1 MRVILFVIDG
11 LRPDGLQQAATPCM
25 DRLIRQG
32 ASTYTARTVMP
43 SATLPCHTSM
53 FRGVPPQ
60 RHGIITNTYVPQ
72 VRPVPS
78 LVDVL
83 HQAGKRTAFF
93 YNWEPL
99 RDLADPGSL
108 DRSYYMNN
116 CHEPDGDGELA
127 RLAAATLRQWTPDF
141 AFVYLGGT
149 DVAGHDHG
157 WMSAQYLAAVGRA
170 DAAIG
175 AVLAAVDPAE
185 TTVIVTSDHGGHERT
200 HGTEM
205 DEDMT
210 IPWVI
215 AGPPVPTG
223 RPLQEPVNIIDNPT
237 TIAALLAVAPARD
250 WAGRV
255 VREAISGDSRQ
266 RT

>member
-1 MRVILFVIDG
+1 
-11 LRPDGLQQAATPCM
+11 
-25 DRLIRQG
+25 
-32 ASTYTARTVMP
+32 
-43 SATLPCHTSM
+43 M
-53 FRGVPPQ
+53 FRGVTPQ
-60 RHGIITNTYVPQ
+60 RHGILTNTWVPQ

-93 YNWEPL
+93 YNWEQL

-116 CHEPDGDGELA
+116 CHEPNGDEELA
-127 RLAAATLRQWTPDF
+127 SLAAATLREWTPDF

-149 DVAGHDHG
+149 DVVGHDHG
-157 WMSAQYLAAVGRA
+157 WMSAEYLAAIGRA
-170 DAAIG
+170 DTAIG
-175 AVLAAVDPAE
+175 TVLEAVNQEE

-215 AGPPVPTG
+215 AGPPVSPGRTLAGASEHHRQPHYYCRFARSGTG
-223 RPLQEPVNIIDNPT
+223 ARLGRKSGAGSPRITNSFSPII
-237 TIAALLAVAPARD
+237 
-250 WAGRV
+250 
-255 VREAISGDSRQ
+255 
-266 RT
+266 

>member
-1 MRVILFVIDG
+1 MGQQVLLFVIDG
-11 LRPDGLQQAATPCM
+11 LRPDGLQQADTPCI
-25 DRLIRQG
+25 DGLIARG
-32 ASTYTARTVMP
+32 ASTLAARTVMP

-53 FRGVPPQ
+53 FRGVTPQ
-60 RHGIITNTYVPQ
+60 RHGIITNTWVPQ

-93 YNWEPL
+93 YNWEQL

-108 DRSYYMNN
+108 DRSYYINN
-116 CHEPDGDGELA
+116 CYESDGDMELA
-127 RLAAATLRQWTPDF
+127 QLTASTLRQWTPDF
-141 AFVYLGGT
+141 AFVYLGFT

-157 WMSAQYLAAVGRA
+157 WMSSQYLS
-170 DAAIG
+170 AIG
-175 AVLAAVDPAE
+175 QADRAIGVVLATVDWAS
-185 TTVIVTSDHGGHERT
+185 TAVIVTSDHGGHERT

-215 AGPPVPTG
+215 SGAGIAAG
-223 RPLQEPVNIIDNPT
+223 RSLQEPVNIVDNPT
-237 TIAALLAVAPARD
+237 TIAALMDVEPARD
-250 WAGRV
+250 WAGQV
-255 VREAISGDSRQ
+255 VRQALDEGAQ
-266 RT
+266 A

>member
-1 MRVILFVIDG
+1 MSPQRVILFVLDG
-11 LRPDGLQQAATPCM
+11 LRPDGLQQASTPHV
-25 DRLIRQG
+25 DRLISQG
-32 ASTYTARTVMP
+32 ACTYTARTVMP
-43 SATLPCHTSM
+43 SSTLPCHTSM

-60 RHGIITNTYVPQ
+60 RHGILTNTWVPQ

-93 YNWEPL
+93 YNWEQL

-116 CHEPDGDGELA
+116 CHEPDGDWELA
-127 RLAAATLRQWTPDF
+127 SLAAATLREWTPDF
-141 AFVYLGGT
+141 AFVYLGCT
-149 DVAGHDHG
+149 DIAGHDHG
-157 WMSAQYLAAVGRA
+157 WMSAEYLATIGRA
-170 DAAIG
+170 DTAIG
-175 AVLAAVDPAE
+175 AVLEAVNQEE
-185 TTVIVTSDHGGHERT
+185 TVAIVTSDHGGHERT

-215 AGPPVPTG
+215 SGPAVSPGRSLQKPVS
-223 RPLQEPVNIIDNPT
+223 IIDNPT
-237 TIAALLAVAPARD
+237 TIATLLEVAPAQD
-250 WAGRV
+250 WAGQV
-255 VREAISGDSRQ
+255 VREALA
-266 RT
+266 